1 MSGTNIG
8 KYILVTGAT
17 GRQGGA
23 VVQNLLKNNL
33 PVRALTRS
41 PDSISSQALISKGV
55 HLIKGDMGD
64 PDSLIHAMTDCYAV
78 FSIQNFFEYGA
89 EPEIR
94 YGKNMADAAKKTGV
108 SHFVYSSV
116 CNAGDH
122 TGVPHFETKFII
134 EKYIQQIGLPATI
147 LRPVKF
153 MENYYILQVFKGI
166 LGGKLF
172 DPINAAKRHQMIAAE
187 DIGKYAAAVFLNPDK
202 SMGLEIE
209 LAGDELSNDQIAD
222 TMSHILGTKI
232 KFRRLPLFVARL
244 MMDREMYLMFKW
256 FNEKGFSADMERTK
270 SHFPS
275 IVPTTLS
282 KWLLNENWQRWNKKG
297 TV

>member
-55 HLIKGDMGD
+55 QLIKGDMGD

>member
-55 HLIKGDMGD
+55 QLIKGDMGN